1 LTLIKPTGVVV
12 ARPKT
17 KPNYRSKLEERVCN
31 NLRNRNI
38 QYDYEPYQL
47 KYTTEVKPAY
57 CANCGHNVVLKE
69 RNYTPDIVLG
79 NGIVIEIK
87 GKFTGEMRTK
97 MLAVRRCNPE
107 LDIRML
113 FQADNWLTKKKA
125 TRYSDWCE
133 RNGFVYHIGEVV
145 PSEWID

>member
-1 LTLIKPTGVVV
+1 V

-17 KPNYRSKLEERVCN
+17 EPPYRSQLEKRVCN
-31 NLRNRNI
+31 NLRNRRI
-38 QYDYEPYQL
+38 PFDYEPYKL
-47 KYTTEVKPAY
+47 SYTTEVKTAT
-57 CANCGHNVVLKE
+57 CAKCGHNVALKQ
-69 RNYTPDIVLG
+69 RNYTPDLVLS

-113 FQADNWLTKKKA
+113 FQADNWLTRKKA

-133 RNGFVYHIGEVV
+133 RNGFIYHVGEQV
-145 PSEWID
+145 PSEWVV